1 MKDLASIAEVAK
13 EFGVPM
19 AALRIRTRN
28 HYLRPVGTRKTMT
41 YRKDGSK
48 HGAAN
53 IGLYDADK
61 LRELARLCKEGKWSQ
76 IADKTRT
83 KCPRCGRY
91 DYMSKAR
98 GGLCLDCYCKEYN
111 ETRPIK
117 RDHLRAIWDEKTTEV
132 TK

>member
-1 MKDLASIAEVAK
+1 MKDLASIAEIAK

-19 AALRIRTRN
+19 AALRIRAHN
-28 HYLRPVGTRKTMT
+28 HYLRAVGMRKIMT

-48 HGAAN
+48 NGTAN

-61 LRELARLCKEGKWSQ
+61 LRELARLCKDGKWSQ

-111 ETRPIK
+111 ETHPIK
-117 RDHLRAIWDEKTTEV
+117 RDHLRAI
-132 TK
+132 

>member
-19 AALRIRTRN
+19 AALRIRAHK
-28 HYLRPVGTRKTMT
+28 HYLRAVEMRKTMT

-48 HGAAN
+48 NGAAN

-61 LRELARLCKEGKWSQ
+61 LRELARLCKEGKRSP
-76 IADKTRT
+76 IADTTRA

-117 RDHLRAIWDEKTTEV
+117 KDHLHAIWDEKTKKV
-132 TK
+132 QQ